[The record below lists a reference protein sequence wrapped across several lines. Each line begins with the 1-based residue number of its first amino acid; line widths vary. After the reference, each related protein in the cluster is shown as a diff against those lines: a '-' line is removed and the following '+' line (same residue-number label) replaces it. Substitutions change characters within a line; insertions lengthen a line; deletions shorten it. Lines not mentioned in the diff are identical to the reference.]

1 MRLQELSLI
10 NYKIFTEQEFVLNGK
25 STIIFGV
32 NGTGKSTVL
41 SAVNYLNRVWINRL
55 NLAQGKAFM
64 SFSDEMISIGKSELY
79 IQGQLELDGITYP
92 LLRYHE
98 KTKRNQRKNLLSY
111 HRASY
116 AKFIEEFEHYGEL
129 KNTSDGNQIRRNL

>member
-1 MRLQELSLI
+1 MRLQNIKLT

-41 SAVNYLNRVWINRL
+41 SAINYLNRTWINRL
-55 NLAQGKAFM
+55 NPSQGKAFV

-79 IQGQLELDGITYP
+79 IQGELEVEGTNYP
-92 LLRYHE
+92 LIRFYE
-98 KTKRNQRKNLLSY
+98 KTKKIKEKVLY
-111 HRASY
+111 H
-116 AKFIEEFEHYGEL
+116 IWH
-129 KNTSDGNQIRRNL
+129 

>member
-98 KTKRNQRKNLLSY
+98 KTKRNQRK
-111 HRASY
+111 
-116 AKFIEEFEHYGEL
+116 
-129 KNTSDGNQIRRNL
+129 D